1 MFRPLHEAREAGPR
15 PEALLP
21 AMPGAARLREADVD
35 PKAAVGPLLPHQT
48 VRALPD
54 PKNFEKD
61 RRALAVPFLTGY
73 DALFIIFDNKGPVR
87 E

>member
-15 PEALLP
+15 PKVLLP

-54 PKNFEKD
+54 SKNFEKD
-61 RRALAVPFLTGY
+61 RRVLAVPFLIGY
-73 DALFIIFDNKGPVR
+73 DALFIIFDNKGPVW